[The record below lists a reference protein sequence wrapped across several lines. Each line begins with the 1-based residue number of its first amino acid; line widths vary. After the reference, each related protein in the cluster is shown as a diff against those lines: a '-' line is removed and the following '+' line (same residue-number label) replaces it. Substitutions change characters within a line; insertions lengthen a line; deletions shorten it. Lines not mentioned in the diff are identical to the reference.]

1 MPDRGGYDMIKTK
14 LCDTCRYKDA
24 TTYACFAS
32 HIQRIVG
39 KSCSDYMGVEN
50 GKNNKRR
57 APKKEN

>member
-1 MPDRGGYDMIKTK
+1 MIKTK

-24 TTYACFAS
+24 TTYACYAS

-39 KSCSDYMGVEN
+39 KSCSDYMGVED